1 MDAEDQIVNKVS
13 NSSLITF
20 DLEEYYQPGE
30 RTLIDI
36 KNQLYEGIILREK
49 DFRAFIKTHDWSMY
63 QNKFVAITCSA
74 DAIIPIWAY
83 MLISIALK
91 PLAKDVVFGTIS
103 DLEVEIFRKA
113 LQKVDWSAFK
123 NAKVVVKGCSK
134 VEVPASIYV
143 ETTNQLMNYVTSLM
157 FGEPCSTVPL
167 YKKIII
173 KNISASS

>member
-13 NSSLITF
+13 NSSLISF

-30 RTLIDI
+30 RVVIDI
-36 KNQLYEGIILREK
+36 TDQLYEGIILKEK
-49 DFRAFIKTHDWSMY
+49 DFRSFIKIHDWSVY
-63 QNKFVAITCSA
+63 QNKFVAVTCSA
-74 DAIIPIWAY
+74 DAIIPTWAY

-91 PLAKDVVFGTIS
+91 PFAKDVVFGTLS

-113 LQKVDWSAFK
+113 LQKVDWSTFE

-134 VEVPASIYV
+134 VDVPASIYV
-143 ETTNQLMNYVTSLM
+143 EAPNQLMNYVSSLM

-167 YKKIII
+167 YKKMID
-173 KNISASS
+173 KNISA

>member
-20 DLEEYYQPGE
+20 NLEEYYQPGE
-30 RTLIDI
+30 RVLLDI
-36 KNQLYEGIILREK
+36 TDQLYEGIILKEK
-49 DFRAFIKTHDWSMY
+49 DFRAFIKTHDWSAY

-74 DAIIPIWAY
+74 DAIIPTWAY

-91 PLAKDVVFGTIS
+91 PFAKDVVFGTIS
-103 DLEVEIFRKA
+103 DLEIEIFRKA
-113 LQKVDWSAFK
+113 LLKVDWSAFK

-134 VEVPASIYV
+134 VEVPVSIYV
-143 ETTNQLMNYVTSLM
+143 EATNQLMNYANSLM

-167 YKKIII
+167 YKKIIFE
-173 KNISASS
+173 NILTSS